1 MQSWS
6 LRLWVTSRIQLG
18 VWLTGLQIRVRARLH
33 VCVHVRLLACVCV
46 CMRAYMCSDAD
57 VTYSESYTSR
67 SIKHQ
72 QVYQTWGWGC
82 GVIIQ
87 GGYELLTKVCICTHS
102 ACVCVWAC
110 VGARA
115 RVRLAG
121 ASRSWTHS
129 SGEYNWFIESIHAC
143 THTYI
148 CVCKRVYVYTYIYM
162 YMYMNICIYIYI
174 YMNIYIYITYV
185 DIMDSSWI
193 CMYIYVYIYV
203 YIYMYIYIPMNK
215 YMYIFT
221 YINMYIY
228 IYIYMYI

>member
-1 MQSWS
+1 MC
-6 LRLWVTSRIQLG
+6 
-18 VWLTGLQIRVRARLH
+18 ACLH
-33 VCVHVRLLACVCV
+33 VCAWACVHTCAV
-46 CMRAYMCSDAD
+46 MLMSLIPSLIPAD
-57 VTYSESYTSR
+57 PLNTSR
-67 SIKHQ
+67 SIK
-72 QVYQTWGWGC
+72 TWGWGC

-87 GGYELLTKVCICTHS
+87 EGYELLTKVCICTHS

-129 SGEYNWFIESIHAC
+129 SGEYDWFIESIHAC

-193 CMYIYVYIYV
+193 CMYIYVYI
-203 YIYMYIYIPMNK
+203 
-215 YMYIFT
+215 
-221 YINMYIY
+221 
-228 IYIYMYI
+228 